1 MAKKPAL
8 GRGLAALLREER
20 ADGYLDE
27 LGSAAGDAAGS
38 SAATL
43 SGGSQT
49 AGSTLEQALPSDGG
63 GVVDL
68 PVTAIRRNPRQPRRA
83 FDTGALEELA
93 TSISAVGVV
102 QPVIVRRVEDGY
114 ELIAGERRWRAAQ
127 LAGFTVVPAII
138 RAASD
143 VESLELALVEN
154 VVRQQLNP
162 VDEAFAL
169 KVLLEDLGVTQ
180 EKLAARVGK
189 SRSAIANKIR
199 LLDLPAPIQDSL
211 ATGELS
217 EGHARALLGL
227 QGRGDQI
234 RLARRI
240 AEKGLSVRQVEE
252 EVRRKGEAD
261 LAGKQE
267 KAVQA
272 SSLPSDVLDHIRDSF
287 FGLLGVVPKVRDKG
301 TGGVIEVPYKDTE
314 ELARLL
320 DRLQ

>member
-8 GRGLAALLREER
+8 GRGLAALLREENGEEY
-20 ADGYLDE
+20 AAALTPDIDAPGGETSTSPDG
-27 LGSAAGDAAGS
+27 
-38 SAATL
+38 
-43 SGGSQT
+43 
-49 AGSTLEQALPSDGG
+49 P
-63 GVVDL
+63 GVVEL
-68 PVTAIRRNPRQPRRA
+68 PVTAIRRNPRQPRRV
-83 FDTGALEELA
+83 FDASALEELA
-93 TSISAVGVV
+93 TSIASVGVV
-102 QPVIVRRVEDGY
+102 QPVIVRKVDDGY

-199 LLDLPAPIQDSL
+199 LLDLPAPIQESL
-211 ATGELS
+211 ADGGLS

-227 QGRGDQI
+227 QSRGEQI
-234 RLARRI
+234 RLARKI

-252 EVRRKGEAD
+252 EVRKRGET
-261 LAGKQE
+261 QVTQ
-267 KAVQA
+267 KAA
-272 SSLPSDVLDHIRDSF
+272 TPLSNLSDDILDQIRDSF
-287 FGLLGVVPKVRDKG
+287 FGLLGVVPRVRDKG
-301 TGGVIEVPYKDTE
+301 VGGVIEVPYKDAE
-314 ELARLL
+314 ELTRLL
-320 DRLQ
+320 DRLG

>member
-20 ADGYLDE
+20 GEDY
-27 LGSAAGDAAGS
+27 
-38 SAATL
+38 AATL
-43 SGGSQT
+43 GADALVPKGGST
-49 AGSTLEQALPSDGG
+49 ALTDAS
-63 GVVDL
+63 GVVEL

-83 FDTGALEELA
+83 FDLSALEELA
-93 TSISAVGVV
+93 TSISSVGVV
-102 QPVIVRRVEDGY
+102 QPVIVRKVDDGY

-127 LAGFTVVPAII
+127 LAGYTAIPAII

-154 VVRQQLNP
+154 VVRQQLNA

-199 LLDLPAPIQDSL
+199 LLDLPAPIQESL
-211 ATGELS
+211 AEGALS

-227 QGRGDQI
+227 EGRGEQI
-234 RLARRI
+234 RLARKI

-252 EVRRKGEAD
+252 EVRKRGETP
-261 LAGKQE
+261 GVQ
-267 KAVQA
+267 KATSAV
-272 SSLPSDVLDHIRDSF
+272 SSLSEEILDQIRDSF
-287 FGLLGVVPKVRDKG
+287 FGLLGVIPKIRDKG
-301 TGGVIEVPYKDTE
+301 TGGVIEVPYKDPE

-320 DRLQ
+320 DRLG

>member
-20 ADGYLDE
+20 GEDYAATSAAGASAPE
-27 LGSAAGDAAGS
+27 AGSAALVDAS
-38 SAATL
+38 
-43 SGGSQT
+43 
-49 AGSTLEQALPSDGG
+49 
-63 GVVDL
+63 GVVEL

-83 FDTGALEELA
+83 FDPSALEELA
-93 TSISAVGVV
+93 TSISSVGVV
-102 QPVIVRRVEDGY
+102 QPVIVRKVDDGY

-127 LAGFTVVPAII
+127 LAGYTAIPAII

-154 VVRQQLNP
+154 VVRQQLNA

-189 SRSAIANKIR
+189 GRSAIAIKIR
-199 LLDLPAPIQDSL
+199 HLDLPATIQETL
-211 ATGELS
+211 AEGALS

-227 QGRGDQI
+227 EGRGEQI
-234 RLARRI
+234 RLARKI

-252 EVRRKGEAD
+252 EVRKRGETP
-261 LAGKQE
+261 GVQ
-267 KAVQA
+267 KAASAV
-272 SSLPSDVLDHIRDSF
+272 SSLSEEILDQIRDSF
-287 FGLLGVVPKVRDKG
+287 FGLLGVIPKIRDKG
-301 TGGVIEVPYKDTE
+301 AGGVIEVPYKDSE

-320 DRLQ
+320 DRLG